1 MLNSCG
7 VRLVFFFAGRHQVQ
21 GASQHKDLTV
31 EDPNTRFMDPETKV
45 AVTEGYNSPV
55 ISIHTNSLTW

>member
-1 MLNSCG
+1 
-7 VRLVFFFAGRHQVQ
+7 VQ